1 MSAESPSEPTGRP
14 TRSWGSLAVAL
25 VVFVATIAAAHRFV
39 FDLGLMGWD
48 TLPIADASRIA
59 SFGDLT
65 GTVTEE
71 LMDGRYMDGHFY
83 RPVKNAVF
91 AVDWALWGL
100 NPTGWHLTDLAI
112 LLPRPADAETL
123 WHLGDQIAGALGQD
137 VDLVDLR
144 QASTVMRHQVITQ
157 GTRLW
162 QRDQA
167 ADEFELSCLSEYWDL
182 QIMRRG
188 ILSDIRQRGSVYD
201 R

>member
-1 MSAESPSEPTGRP
+1 MLTVAHQQTLTTLLRQALSSLQAIYLF
-14 TRSWGSLAVAL
+14 GSQ
-25 VVFVATIAAAHRFV
+25 
-39 FDLGLMGWD
+39 
-48 TLPIADASRIA
+48 ASGQARHD
-59 SFGDLT
+59 SD
-65 GTVTEE
+65 
-71 LMDGRYMDGHFY
+71 
-83 RPVKNAVF
+83 
-91 AVDWALWGL
+91 
-100 NPTGWHLTDLAI
+100 TDLAI

>member
-1 MSAESPSEPTGRP
+1 MLTVAQQQTLTTLLRQALPPLQAIYLF
-14 TRSWGSLAVAL
+14 GSQ
-25 VVFVATIAAAHRFV
+25 
-39 FDLGLMGWD
+39 
-48 TLPIADASRIA
+48 ASDQAQQDSDI
-59 SFGDLT
+59 
-65 GTVTEE
+65 
-71 LMDGRYMDGHFY
+71 
-83 RPVKNAVF
+83 
-91 AVDWALWGL
+91 
-100 NPTGWHLTDLAI
+100 DLAI
-112 LLPRPADAETL
+112 LLPRPVDAEAL

-144 QASTVMRHQVITQ
+144 QASTVMRHQVITH